1 MFASYI
7 FRIFS
12 SSIFNLFSV
21 SAPAIAGIVV
31 FAVVL
36 VSALLMF
43 FFYRRRRSEKRSTSY
58 RKPPSQAVK
67 HSPITVQTA
76 TYQLTSPK
84 PIPAAPDYSK
94 FGLGR
99 RSTNNNMLENS
110 SSEEE
115 RYDTE
120 ELAEKFDWSSAS
132 RRRKKTSSSKDEL
145 TIADNIDGRNWR
157 RNTLCT
163 CCPQSCIARTGGGGG
178 QGQKYTKYIGSSNYP
193 KRSNKIRC

>member
-1 MFASYI
+1 
-7 FRIFS
+7 
-12 SSIFNLFSV
+12 
-21 SAPAIAGIVV
+21 
-31 FAVVL
+31 
-36 VSALLMF
+36 MF
-43 FFYRRRRSEKRSTSY
+43 FFYRRRRSEKRSTGY

-76 TYQLTSPK
+76 TYQVTSPK

-110 SSEEE
+110 SSEDE

-120 ELAEKFDWSSAS
+120 GIAEKFDWSSAS
-132 RRRKKTSSSKDEL
+132 RRRKKVSSAKDEI

-157 RNTLCT
+157 SNTLCT
-163 CCPQSCIARTGGGGG
+163 CCPQSCISLYRTNRGRGRSRS
-178 QGQKYTKYIGSSNYP
+178 KVHKICRLFELP
-193 KRSNKIRC
+193 KTIKQNSMFREVSIRTLVKEPIPFV